1 MPRRST
7 RARYRAACVALVLIA
22 CAAVAS
28 AIESCPTPRRKSK
41 IGEVSEC
48 SSSSRAARR
57 LCGALAASYD
67 VARSVI
73 YVAASRANGVAVVDA
88 SKVNETRVVSARL
101 DASGLRRPLDV
112 RLHRSGTYVAILVGG
127 DSTKDKL
134 SSVVVAD
141 VTGVRASGTAAP
153 SVVTS
158 GTNCSAT
165 EGGDGRM
172 IYRGN
177 LCGATAFDVEGDV
190 AYVVVGDTN
199 RLTTMSLPI
208 DVTSATSNAPAVLGS
223 IQSDYLA
230 NANAVTVRR
239 SGSNVKA
246 YVRSDGVCVSCVAV
260 VDVTDASAPVLI
272 GESDVSS
279 ASVTADV
286 DASYWTTTFLARG
299 AHRED
304 STFQYDWVIDPVAS
318 SVTTVSRECVNFA
331 LAIGDSPSACVG
343 RNEFAYLP
351 DAEEKASAPFQ
362 LGCPL

>member
-7 RARYRAACVALVLIA
+7 RARYRVACVALALIA
-22 CAAVAS
+22 CGAVAS
-28 AIESCPTPRRKSK
+28 ANESCPPVRRKSK

-57 LCGALAASYD
+57 LCGATAAAYD
-67 VARSVI
+67 ADRSVI
-73 YVAASRANGVAVVDA
+73 YVAAPAANGVAVVDA
-88 SKVNETRVVSARL
+88 RKVNETRVASARS
-101 DASGLRRPLDV
+101 DPSGLRRPLDV

-134 SSVVVAD
+134 SSVVVAN
-141 VTGVRASGTAAP
+141 VTGVRASGTEAP
-153 SVVTS
+153 SVVTR

-165 EGGDGRM
+165 ALLDGRM
-172 IYRGN
+172 VYRGH
-177 LCGATAFDVEGDV
+177 LCGATAFDVDGDV

-199 RLTTMSLPI
+199 RLTTVSLPI
-208 DVTSATSNAPAVLGS
+208 DVASATANPPAVLGS
-223 IQSDYLA
+223 IQSEYLA

-239 SGSNVKA
+239 SGSNVTA
-246 YVRSDGVCVSCVAV
+246 YVRSDGVCASCVAV
-260 VDVTDASAPVLI
+260 VNVTDASAPVLI

-279 ASVTADV
+279 ATVTADV

-299 AHRED
+299 AHREN
-304 STFQYDWVIDPVAS
+304 STFEYDWVVDPVAS
-318 SVTTVSRECVNFA
+318 SVTTVSRECVKFT
-331 LAIGDSPSACVG
+331 LAIGDSPSACAG

-351 DAEEKASAPFQ
+351 DAETEASAPFQ